1 MKAKVLFALILTPGI
16 TLGSNLLLP
25 SNTMKIPSEFKQY
38 FYNSEII
45 SQVYLNDTPLFDAVF
60 TLHEN
65 GQIHLLRI
73 LDEDAGIKPQVK
85 SEWADILRSGISLGT
100 CESSC
105 PAGLV
110 SAEYRLDNSALKLFT
125 SHYEIEQVKSD
136 YLYLPSTLPN
146 GVIMHNNLS
155 AVSVPS
161 AKTWNFTSSI
171 VSSYLGWTQKISLQT
186 YGSSQ
191 TNQTQETNIYALYTQ
206 KELEGHFV
214 RFGVFS
220 PDSDKGNVETN
231 GFSTGSVAGA
241 MWGTSNALLINN
253 ESVSA
258 SPIYVTSANQATAE
272 VWLDNRLI
280 YSQQLQ
286 PGMQALDTRR
296 LPSGVYD
303 ITINILENGKIV
315 DTQTAQ
321 VYKPLGW
328 RNPNQKWRVNFWGG
342 QKRDLVI
349 SRKNTTEN
357 DNVFIGGG
365 AVDYL
370 LTPRVILG
378 SSLLMTAAKYQLNAR
393 STVTLSSDD
402 SFFAQYTLTDDDSR
416 KNSSVD
422 LRYYRTLS
430 PGNSLNVFWRRT
442 SYDSYRSTD
451 SSQQVGNA
459 WGVSVFTQL
468 PWASSLTLNGQYMK
482 NPSREGVGID
492 AALTTK
498 AILAHRDV
506 NFRVSA
512 YDRPGFNQKNREQG
526 VTFGV
531 SLSLMPSAKHTLSV
545 DAGINDSNSYS
556 SVNYQWQPH
565 DEGTLRWLGAG
576 ISQSSGN
583 TLMNGNGALESRA
596 LSGDVYVQHYVQG
609 KSTTAGVNLSQ
620 TLLLGDG
627 KLAASSGE
635 RGLGMDSAFIVDLE
649 SDDPDM
655 QIVAS
660 DSVSETKLFQGRN
673 VIPADVWKNESIQFY
688 SMGTHNGKVFPEH
701 ESVQM
706 NRGSVKYLKLKAVK
720 TTVLVGMLQDKR
732 GQMLKHRQVTS
743 DISSG
748 VINAEGVLTLDTG
761 INNQKLTVLADGQ
774 LPALSCQLPDT
785 LSPEKAVQFFPV
797 IHCSPIGGV

>member
-1 MKAKVLFALILTPGI
+1 MNMKVLSTLILAPGI
-16 TLGSNLLLP
+16 ALGANLL
-25 SNTMKIPSEFKQY
+25 SAGNTIKVPDEFKQY
-38 FYNSEII
+38 FYNSEIV
-45 SQVYLNDTPLFDAVF
+45 SQVYLNDSPLFDAVF
-60 TLHEN
+60 SLHEN
-65 GQIHLLRI
+65 GQINLLRI
-73 LDEDAGIKPQVK
+73 LDEEPDIKPQVK
-85 SEWADILRSGISLGT
+85 NEWANILQKGISLGA
-100 CESSC
+100 CNSSC
-105 PAGLV
+105 PAGLI
-110 SAEYRLDNSALKLFT
+110 SAEYRLDNSSLKLFT
-125 SHYEIEQVKSD
+125 SHYETEQVNND
-136 YLYLPSTLPN
+136 YIHLPSTLPN

-155 AVSVPS
+155 AVSVAS

-171 VSSYLGWTQKISLQT
+171 VSSLLGWTQKISLQT

-191 TNQTQETNIYALYTQ
+191 ANQTQETNIYALYTQ
-206 KELEGHFV
+206 KELAGNFI
-214 RFGVFS
+214 RLGFFS

-258 SPIYVTSANQATAE
+258 SPIYVTAANQATAE
-272 VWLDNRLI
+272 VWLNNRLI

-286 PGMQALDTRR
+286 PGIQAIDTRR
-296 LPSGVYD
+296 LPSGIYN
-303 ITINILENGKIV
+303 ITINTLENGKIV
-315 DTQTAQ
+315 DTQIAQ

-328 RNPNQKWRVNFWGG
+328 QNPNQKWRLNFWGG

-357 DNVFIGGG
+357 NNAFIGGG

-378 SSLLMTAAKYQLNAR
+378 SSFLMTAEKYQLSAR
-393 STVTLSSDD
+393 STVTLSSND
-402 SFFAQYTLTDDDSR
+402 SLFAQYTLTDDDSR
-416 KNSSVD
+416 KNSSAD

-430 PGNSLNVFWRRT
+430 PGNSMNVFWRRT
-442 SYDSYRSTD
+442 SYQSYRSTE
-451 SSQQVGNA
+451 SSQQVGNT
-459 WGVSVFTQL
+459 WGASLFTQL
-468 PWASSLTLNGQYMK
+468 PWSSSLTLNGQYMK
-482 NPSREGVGID
+482 NPSREGFGID
-492 AALTTK
+492 AALATK
-498 AILAHRDV
+498 AILANRDV

-531 SLSLMPSAKHTLSV
+531 SMSLMPTARHALSV

-556 SVNYQWQPH
+556 SINYQWQPQ
-565 DEGTLRWLGAG
+565 DEGALRWLQAG
-576 ISQSSGN
+576 ISQSGGN

-596 LSGDVYVQHYVQG
+596 LSGDAYVQHYVQDN
-609 KSTTAGVNLSQ
+609 STTVGINLSQ

-627 KLAASSGE
+627 KFAASSGE
-635 RGLGMDSAFIVDLE
+635 RGLGMDSAVIVDLE

-660 DSVSETKLFQGRN
+660 DSVSETKLFHGRN
-673 VIPADVWKNESIQFY
+673 VIPTDVWKNESIQFY
-688 SMGTHNGKVFPEH
+688 SMGGHNGKVFPEY
-701 ESVQM
+701 ESMQM
-706 NRGSVKYLKLKAVK
+706 NRGSVKYLKLKAIK
-720 TTVLVGMLQDKR
+720 TTVLVGMLQDNR
-732 GQMLKHRQVTS
+732 GQMLRHRQVIS

-774 LPALSCQLPDT
+774 LPALSCQLPDA
-785 LSPEKAVQFFPV
+785 LSSEKAVQFFPV
-797 IHCSPIGGV
+797 IRCSSMEGL